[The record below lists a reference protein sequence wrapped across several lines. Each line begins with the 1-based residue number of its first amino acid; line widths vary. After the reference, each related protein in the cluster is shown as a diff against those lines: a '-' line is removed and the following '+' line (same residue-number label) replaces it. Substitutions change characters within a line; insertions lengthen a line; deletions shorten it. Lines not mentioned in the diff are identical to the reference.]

1 MSSIQEDAEG
11 EKEEDEGLPTYPYE
25 RLTTTSDDPAPDIDL
40 TRREVRLCPLIKH
53 FQSTAP
59 ATHMHPKVFF

>member
-1 MSSIQEDAEG
+1 MPDSDSKENSMSSIQEDAEG

-40 TRREVRLCPLIKH
+40 TRREVL
-53 FQSTAP
+53 
-59 ATHMHPKVFF
+59 VFCIP

>member
-40 TRREVRLCPLIKH
+40 TRREVL
-53 FQSTAP
+53 
-59 ATHMHPKVFF
+59 VFCIP